1 VRRFLRVESPVAS
14 VHRRTV
20 VVALLVVLAGC
31 NAFGGPAG
39 DAAGPDT
46 PTLTPAEVPTAE
58 SLRTPTPTPTE
69 CLAPRVASAERTPP
83 PTPATPAPLPTTN
96 GTVAGSDL
104 VASHGAALDNYS
116 FALRMDGT
124 RVRAAPGASAFT
136 YEGVTLGF
144 RSVRVFAVGGTVYRL
159 RQVEDGVAVDR
170 RPYGPDSPES
180 SWYREALTGENWLD
194 DRIGRFNYT
203 QVGTRTWNGTEMRV
217 FEEARDIEILVGSG
231 EAMTVESTVLVDRR
245 GVVRHVRHERT
256 IQRDTIEGVLNTTSI
271 DTFTVTELGGVAV
284 RRPDAFCVPGSEVV
298 TVTTPGANATV
309 AGTDGSANAIAGTGA
324 PTADFDPGPTVTT
337 SALTASGRTL
347 TVDGVAA
354 RSAAGNATLGRSG

>member
-1 VRRFLRVESPVAS
+1 M
-14 VHRRTV
+14 HRRTV
-20 VVALLVVLAGC
+20 VVALVVVLSGC
-31 NAFGGPAG
+31 NAFGGSTGEAP
-39 DAAGPDT
+39 GPET
-46 PTLTPAEVPTAE
+46 ATLTPAEVPTAE

-96 GTVAGSDL
+96 GTLTGPDL

-124 RVRAAPGASAFT
+124 QVRATPGAGAFT

-144 RSVRVFAVGGTVYRL
+144 RSVRVFAVAGTVYRL
-159 RQVEDGVAVDR
+159 RQVDDGVAVDR
-170 RPYGPDSPES
+170 QPYDSDSPES
-180 SWYREALTGENWLD
+180 SWYRDALTGVNWLD
-194 DRIGRFNYT
+194 DRIGSYDYT
-203 QVGTRTWNGTEMRV
+203 RVGTRTWNGTEVRV

-256 IQRDTIEGVLNTTSI
+256 IQRDTIGGIVNTTEI
-271 DTFTVTELGGVAV
+271 ETFTVTEVGGVAV

-298 TVTTPGANATV
+298 TATAPGANLTDAATDQSPTATATGRTP
-309 AGTDGSANAIAGTGA
+309 AGTAATDSPPSATATARTPGSTDTAAPDGPRATSTAAGTE
-324 PTADFDPGPTVTT
+324 
-337 SALTASGRTL
+337 SENASG
-347 TVDGVAA
+347 
-354 RSAAGNATLGRSG
+354 